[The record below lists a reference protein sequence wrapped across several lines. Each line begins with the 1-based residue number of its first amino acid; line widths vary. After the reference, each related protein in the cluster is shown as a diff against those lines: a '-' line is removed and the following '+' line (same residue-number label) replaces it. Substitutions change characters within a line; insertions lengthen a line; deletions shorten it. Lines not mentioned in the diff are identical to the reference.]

1 MSAISVLRSDIKYSL
16 GIRANN
22 IMTPVLNIESVS
34 KVFHDRV
41 GNDIIAIE
49 DLSLEVGE
57 GEFLVLLGPS
67 GCGKT
72 TLLRIVAGL
81 EPASK
86 GRILLDNKEIKGPG
100 RERGMVFQHYSSFPW
115 LTVSENIKFGLKY
128 RPDIKKDEEDKVAEY
143 FIDLVGLHGFG
154 ASYISQLSG
163 GMQQRVSIART
174 LATDPRILLM
184 DEPFG
189 ALDTQNREFLQL
201 QLLDAQ
207 AVAKKTIIFVTH
219 DVEEAIFLAD
229 RLLILTARPARIKKE
244 LVINLPKPRILEMKT
259 SEAFMNIKKEVLS
272 YTREE
277 AKKTDTLW
285 RRQPVQSEKFR
296 NEHKFSLRRHN

>member
-1 MSAISVLRSDIKYSL
+1 MITVSSLDIKFSL

-22 IMTPVLNIESVS
+22 TMASVLNVESVS
-34 KVFHDRV
+34 KLFHDRV

-49 DLSLEVGE
+49 DIAFEVAE
-57 GEFLVLLGPS
+57 GELLVLLGPS

-72 TLLRIVAGL
+72 TLLRIIAGL
-81 EPASK
+81 ETASN

-115 LTVSENIKFGLKY
+115 LTVEENIKFGLKY
-128 RPDIKKDEEDKVAEY
+128 RPDIKKEEWDKAAEY
-143 FIDLVGLHGFG
+143 FIDLVGLHGFEE
-154 ASYISQLSG
+154 SYISQLSG

-174 LATDPRILLM
+174 LSADPMILLM

-229 RLLILTARPARIKKE
+229 RLLILTARPAKIKKE
-244 LVINLPKPRILEMKT
+244 LIINLPKPRPLEIKT
-259 SEAFMNIKKEVLS
+259 SAEFMDIKREVLG

-277 AKKTDTLW
+277 AQKTDMLW
-285 RRQPVQSEKFR
+285 RKPPALPEKFR
-296 NEHKFSLRRHN
+296 DEHKFSKRRHIG

>member
-1 MSAISVLRSDIKYSL
+1 VITVLSLDIKYSS
-16 GIRANN
+16 GIRISS
-22 IMTPVLNIESVS
+22 IMEPVLKVESVS

-49 DLSLEVGE
+49 DLSFEVAE
-57 GEFLVLLGPS
+57 GELLVLLGPS

-72 TLLRIVAGL
+72 TLLRIIAGL
-81 EPASK
+81 ETVSN

-128 RPDIKKDEEDKVAEY
+128 RSDIKKEEWDKIAKY
-143 FIDLVGLHGFG
+143 FINLVGLHGFEE
-154 ASYISQLSG
+154 SYISQLSG

-174 LATDPRILLM
+174 LSTDPRILLM

-201 QLLDAQ
+201 QLLEAQ
-207 AVAKKTIIFVTH
+207 SVAKKTIIFVTH

-229 RLLILTARPARIKKE
+229 RLLILTARPAKIKKE
-244 LVINLPKPRILEMKT
+244 FIVNLPKPRILEMKT
-259 SEAFMNIKKEVLS
+259 TAEFLNIKRQVLS

-277 AKKTDTLW
+277 AQKTDMLW
-285 RRQPVQSEKFR
+285 RRPQSEAEKFR
-296 NEHKFSLRRHN
+296 DEHKFSMRRHLR